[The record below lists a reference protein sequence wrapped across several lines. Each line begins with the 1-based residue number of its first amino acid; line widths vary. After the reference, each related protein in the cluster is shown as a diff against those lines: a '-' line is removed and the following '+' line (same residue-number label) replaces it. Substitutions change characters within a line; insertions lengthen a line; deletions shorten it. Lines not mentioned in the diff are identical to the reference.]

1 MKRHV
6 QYPGVR
12 KWSGND
18 LLELQGE
25 GLSISDQFF
34 SQYGDCI
41 ICGCRVEGNSIAAG
55 LVSIGGMTLPLD
67 AIETVEVFPVY
78 LVEAEEHF
86 QREYADD
93 VVRDIAVRHY
103 AKAVQ
108 AKPESGSYIEITADG
123 AATFFDKLQASWLS
137 DILKQLEALKKA
149 DKTLGEAIEL
159 LKEADTEAAKRI
171 TALEKKMPSY
181 LDHIPTVNDDGYDIG
196 VEVWTVDEYG
206 NRTFWKC
213 HDNTEGKAVWKRTG
227 EGSGGGG
234 GAHSGAVYLTGQT
247 DFTKACVIIKEGY
260 LK

>member
-41 ICGCRVEGNSIAAG
+41 ICGCEVNGGGITAG
-55 LVSIGGMTLPLD
+55 LVSIGGMVLPLD
-67 AIETVEVFPVY
+67 AVETVEVFPVY
-78 LVEAEEHF
+78 LVEGEEHF

-108 AKPESGSYIEITADG
+108 AKPGSGNYIEITEDG
-123 AATFFDKLQASWLS
+123 AATFFDKLQASWLT
-137 DILKQLEALKKA
+137 DILNRLEALKKA
-149 DKTLGEAIEL
+149 DKTLQDAITL
-159 LKEADTEAAKRI
+159 LQQADTEAGKRI

-181 LDHIPTVNDDGYDIG
+181 LDHIPTVDDDGYGIG

-206 NRTFWKC
+206 NKTFWKC
-213 HDNTEGKAVWKRTG
+213 HDNTEGQAVWKRTG

-234 GAHSGAVYLTGQT
+234 SYGGAVYLTGQT
-247 DFTKACVIIKEGY
+247 DFSKATILIKEGY
-260 LK
+260 LQ

>member
-34 SQYGDCI
+34 SQYGDCV

-123 AATFFDKLQASWLS
+123 AETFFDKLQATWLA
-137 DILKQLEALKKA
+137 DILKKLTELKNTDKSLNDAIALLEQE
-149 DKTLGEAIEL
+149 DV
-159 LKEADTEAAKRI
+159 AAGKRI

-181 LDHIPTVNDDGYDIG
+181 LDHIPTVDDDDYGIG

-206 NRTFWKC
+206 NKTFWKC
-213 HDNTEGKAVWKRTG
+213 HDNTEGAAVWKRTG

-234 GAHSGAVYLTGQT
+234 SYGGAST
-247 DFTKACVIIKEGY
+247 
-260 LK
+260 

>member
-25 GLSISDQFF
+25 GLNISDQFF

-41 ICGCRVEGNSIAAG
+41 ICGCEVNGGGITAG
-55 LVSIGGMTLPLD
+55 LVSIGGMVLPLD
-67 AIETVEVFPVY
+67 AVETVEVFPVY
-78 LVEAEEHF
+78 LVEGEEHF

-108 AKPESGSYIEITADG
+108 AKPESGNYIEITEDG
-123 AATFFDKLQASWLS
+123 AATFFDKLQASWLT
-137 DILKQLEALKKA
+137 DILNRLEALKQA
-149 DKTLGEAIEL
+149 DKTLQEAITL
-159 LKEADTEAAKRI
+159 LKQADTEAGKRI

-181 LDHIPTVNDDGYDIG
+181 LDHIPTVDDDGYGIG

-206 NRTFWKC
+206 NKTFWKC
-213 HDNTEGKAVWKRTG
+213 HDNTEGQAVWKRTG

-234 GAHSGAVYLTGQT
+234 SYGGAVYLTGQT
-247 DFTKACVIIKEGY
+247 DFSKATILIKEGY
-260 LK
+260 LQ

>member
-6 QYPGVR
+6 QEPGVR

-25 GLSISDQFF
+25 GLAVADGFF
-34 SQYGDCI
+34 SQYGNCV
-41 ICGCRVEGNSIAAG
+41 ICGCQVKENSIAAG
-55 LVSIGGMTLPLD
+55 LVSIGGMVLPLQ
-67 AIETVEVFPVY
+67 AVETVEVFPVY
-78 LVEAEEHF
+78 LVKAEEHI

-93 VVRDIAVRHY
+93 VVRDIAVKY
-103 AKAVQ
+103 FAKVVQ
-108 AKPESGSYIEITADG
+108 VKPEDGDCIEIQETG
-123 AATFFDKLQASWLS
+123 ASTFFDKVNTVWLTN
-137 DILKQLEALKKA
+137 ILKQLEDLKKA
-149 DKTLGEAIEL
+149 DKTLSDAIEL
-159 LKEADTEAAKRI
+159 LKQADVEAGKRI

-206 NRTFWKC
+206 NKTFWKC
-213 HDNTEGKAVWKRTG
+213 HDNTKGKAVWKRTG

-234 GAHSGAVYLTGQT
+234 SHSGAVYLTGQT
-247 DFTKACVIIKEGY
+247 NFTKASIIIKEGY

>member
-18 LLELQGE
+18 LLELQSE
-25 GLSISDQFF
+25 GLSVADKFF

-41 ICGCRVEGNSIAAG
+41 ICGCQVTDGSGITAG
-55 LVSIGGMTLPLD
+55 LASIDGMVLPLA
-67 AIETVEVFPVY
+67 AIEQVEVFPVY
-78 LVEAEEHF
+78 LVKAEEHF

-93 VVRDIAVRHY
+93 VVRDIAVKSY

-108 AKPESGSYIEITADG
+108 AKPESGGYIEITEEG
-123 AATFFDKLQASWLS
+123 AATFFDKLQAAWLA
-137 DILKQLEALKKA
+137 DILKKLTELKNT
-149 DKTLGEAIEL
+149 DKSLNDAITL
-159 LKEADTEAAKRI
+159 LKQEDVAAGKRI

-181 LDHIPTVNDDGYDIG
+181 LDHIPTVDDDGYGIG

-206 NRTFWKC
+206 NKTFWKC
-213 HDNTEGKAVWKRTG
+213 HDNTEGAAVWKRTG

-234 GAHSGAVYLTGQT
+234 SYGGAVYLTGQT
-247 DFTKACVIIKEGY
+247 DFSKATIIIKEGY
-260 LK
+260 LQ

>member
-25 GLSISDQFF
+25 GLSIADGFF
-34 SQYGDCI
+34 SQYGNCV
-41 ICGCRVEGNSIAAG
+41 ICGCVVSDGSIAAG
-55 LVSIGGMTLPLD
+55 LVSIGGMVLPFE
-67 AIETVEVFPVY
+67 AVEKVEVFPVY
-78 LVEAEEHF
+78 LVKAEEHF

-93 VVRDIAVRHY
+93 VVRDIAVKHY
-103 AKAVQ
+103 AKVVQ
-108 AKPESGSYIEITADG
+108 AKPEDTDYIEITDKG
-123 AATFFDKLQASWLS
+123 AATFFDKLQATWLTN
-137 DILKQLEALKKA
+137 ILKQLEDLKKA
-149 DKTLGEAIEL
+149 DKTLSEAIEL
-159 LKEADTEAAKRI
+159 LKKADTEAAKRI
-171 TALEKKMPSY
+171 AALERKMPSY
-181 LDHIPTVNDDGYDIG
+181 LDYIPTVTDDGYDIG

-213 HDNTEGKAVWKRTG
+213 HDNTKGKAVWKRTG

>member
-18 LLELQGE
+18 LLELQSE
-25 GLSISDQFF
+25 GLSVADEFF

-41 ICGCRVEGNSIAAG
+41 ICGCQVTDDGGITAG

-78 LVEAEEHF
+78 LVKAEEHF

-93 VVRDIAVRHY
+93 VVRDIAVKSY

-108 AKPESGSYIEITADG
+108 AKPESGGYIEITGDG
-123 AATFFDKLQASWLS
+123 AETFFDKLQATWLA
-137 DILKQLEALKKA
+137 DILKKLTELKNT
-149 DKTLGEAIEL
+149 DKSLNEAITL
-159 LKEADTEAAKRI
+159 LKQEDVAAGKRI

-181 LDHIPTVNDDGYDIG
+181 LDHIPTVDDDGYGIG

-206 NRTFWKC
+206 NKTFWKC
-213 HDNTEGKAVWKRTG
+213 HDNTEGAAVWKRTG

-234 GAHSGAVYLTGQT
+234 SYGGAVYLTGQT
-247 DFTKACVIIKEGY
+247 DFSKATIIIKEGY
-260 LK
+260 LQ

>member
-6 QYPGVR
+6 QEPGVR

-25 GLSISDQFF
+25 GLAVADGFF
-34 SQYGDCI
+34 SQYGNCV
-41 ICGCRVEGNSIAAG
+41 ICGCQVKENSIAAG
-55 LVSIGGMTLPLD
+55 LVSIGGMVLPLQ
-67 AIETVEVFPVY
+67 AVETVEVFPVY
-78 LVEAEEHF
+78 LVKAEEHI

-93 VVRDIAVRHY
+93 VVRDIAVKY
-103 AKAVQ
+103 FAKVVQ
-108 AKPESGSYIEITADG
+108 VKPEDGDCIEIQD
-123 AATFFDKLQASWLS
+123 
-137 DILKQLEALKKA
+137 
-149 DKTLGEAIEL
+149 AIEL
-159 LKEADTEAAKRI
+159 LKQADVEAGKRI

-206 NRTFWKC
+206 NKTFWKC
-213 HDNTEGKAVWKRTG
+213 HDNTKGKAVWKRTG

-234 GAHSGAVYLTGQT
+234 SHSGAVYLTGQT
-247 DFTKACVIIKEGY
+247 NFTKASIIIKEGY